1 MVSCS
6 LQFAD
11 FSGHQ
16 EQFKEA
22 AIVVVALSVDKEE
35 QARKMVE
42 RHRVGF
48 PVVYGLD
55 ARKEAEKIGAYFDSE
70 GRLLSTRQF
79 MLRDGRVIQVTY
91 SSGPLGRLQAQHVLM
106 LIDHF
111 RTTEK
116 R

>member
-1 MVSCS
+1 
-6 LQFAD
+6 
-11 FSGHQ
+11 
-16 EQFKEA
+16 
-22 AIVVVALSVDKEE
+22 
-35 QARKMVE
+35 MVE

-55 ARKEAEKIGAYFDSE
+55 VRKEAEKIGAYFDSE
-70 GRLLSTRQF
+70 RGYFQPANF
-79 MLRDGRVIQVTY
+79 MLRNGRVIQVAY

-111 RTTEK
+111 RTTEN